1 MRSDDDLRMICCVC
15 VIYCVIYCA
24 YILMPSVLLPCPF
37 VLPRQPVDLAL
48 VPDYAE
54 IIQEPVDLT
63 TIHARLQ
70 EGTYY
75 KTKAIFAAD
84 LQRMVDNCR
93 KVRTYEGLIRDVLWR
108 ERREKKERG
117 GYIVRTASR

>member
-1 MRSDDDLRMICCVC
+1 MHFL
-15 VIYCVIYCA
+15 
-24 YILMPSVLLPCPF
+24 LLPCPLI
-37 VLPRQPVDLAL
+37 LPRQPVDLAL

-93 KVRTYEGLIRDVLWR
+93 KVRKYEGLIRDLLWR
-108 ERREKKERG
+108 ERRETEEGREG
-117 GYIVRTASR
+117 ELYSANGQ

>member
-1 MRSDDDLRMICCVC
+1 MVCRVCVC
-15 VIYCVIYCA
+15 VCVCCIVRMFNVSKKHV
-24 YILMPSVLLPCPF
+24 LMPSLLRPCPF
-37 VLPRQPVDLAL
+37 VLPPQPVDLAL

-75 KTKAIFAAD
+75 RTKAIFAAD

-93 KVRTYEGLIRDVLWR
+93 KVRTFI
-108 ERREKKERG
+108 
-117 GYIVRTASR
+117 